1 MTLAVGVLLP
11 LTAAAGD
18 EAHQIRVTVLHTSD
32 LHGATLP
39 IDDYADR
46 PSKLGSLAQAA
57 TLVEQVRAAGSH
69 PVLVLDSGD
78 TIQGTPFEQ
87 LTTVRWGEPSPTI
100 ATMNRIG
107 YQAMAVG
114 NHEFNFGL
122 DVLRRVELEADFP
135 FLAANCIDATHG
147 EPAFPPYT
155 TLEAGPVK
163 IGVLGLITPNVPGWE
178 TPEHYAG
185 LEFEPM
191 DEAARHWV
199 PILRDTAGCDLVI
212 VLAHCGFERD
222 LEHGELNDTGHENF
236 GWRLTQVPGIDVL
249 LTGHTHRDIPPRE
262 VNGVIVSQPAAR
274 GARLTR
280 LDLELEREADGW
292 RIDSWSGAN
301 LVTAEAEAAPEIME
315 ALAPVHE
322 RVARALDAT
331 VGEVTA
337 EVRVDRCRLEDC
349 AATDLLHA
357 VQLEASGA
365 DLSLAA
371 LPNRYAPPLSAGPV
385 SLRWVY
391 AFYTYP
397 NTLTTV
403 RLTGSQ
409 VRDLLEHTARY
420 YDGLRCEPEDGCT
433 VLTDPEVR
441 HYNVDTMAGVSYRID
456 PTRPEGSRVRDLS
469 YRGLPLAEDAIVSVV
484 VNSYRAAGGGLY
496 PHLAEADTV
505 WRSSA
510 EMTDLIADYLQRHRP
525 WQPVSDGNWWLG
537 RDMVA
542 EEEVSAP

>member
-1 MTLAVGVLLP
+1 
-11 LTAAAGD
+11 
-18 EAHQIRVTVLHTSD
+18 
-32 LHGATLP
+32 
-39 IDDYADR
+39 
-46 PSKLGSLAQAA
+46 
-57 TLVEQVRAAGSH
+57 
-69 PVLVLDSGD
+69 
-78 TIQGTPFEQ
+78 
-87 LTTVRWGEPSPTI
+87 
-100 ATMNRIG
+100 
-107 YQAMAVG
+107 
-114 NHEFNFGL
+114 
-122 DVLRRVELEADFP
+122 
-135 FLAANCIDATHG
+135 
-147 EPAFPPYT
+147 
-155 TLEAGPVK
+155 VK
-163 IGVLGLITPNVPGWE
+163 VGVLGLITPNVPGWE

-185 LEFEPM
+185 LDFLPM
-191 DEAARHWV
+191 DEAARRWV
-199 PILRDTAGCDLVI
+199 PILRETEGCDLVV

-222 LEHGELNDTGHENF
+222 LERGEPNHTNHENF

-262 VNGVIVSQPAAR
+262 VNGVIVAQPAAR
-274 GARLTR
+274 ATRLTR
-280 LDLELEREADGW
+280 LDLDLRREADRW
-292 RIDSWSGAN
+292 LIESWAGEN
-301 LVTAEAEAAPEIME
+301 LATAEAEADPEIIA
-315 ALAPVHE
+315 ALTPAHT

-371 LPNRYAPPLSAGPV
+371 LPNRYAPPLPAGPV

-397 NTLTTV
+397 NTLVAV

-409 VRDLLEHTARY
+409 VHDLLEHSARY

-441 HYNVDTMAGVSYRID
+441 HYNVDTMAGISYRID

-469 YRGLPLAEDAIVSVV
+469 YRGLPLDRDAVV
-484 VNSYRAAGGGLY
+484 TVVINSYRAAGGGLF
-496 PHLAEADTV
+496 PHLAEAEAV

-510 EMTDLIADYLQRHRP
+510 EMTELIADYLQRHQP
-525 WQPVSDGNWWLG
+525 WYPATDGNWRLG

-542 EEEVSAP
+542 EEVVSAP